1 MPDKQN
7 GTPAPTKAQ
16 LAGYIRSVNKTA
28 EGLSDDEILDKL
40 VSKNPKIGKLVS
52 DYSNP
57 LLQGPVPSKNQ
68 LPLISDVKKSVF
80 AAGQVQKPKTIE
92 QEFLDVEELRAKSDI
107 SSENYNAPIQP
118 GGFSQDVLKKQ
129 EKYKADALKY
139 GKQADELFEKFKV
152 KFNSDAGIQKLK
164 NEAISNTAKFTAK
177 DNLGSTY
184 VDNAKLRSY
193 VRSKYPASANTQ
205 FEDYL
210 VNNIGSDIMFETKK
224 PAIKEKVSKMAK
236 EKNIAIPENFLDLN
250 KEITKQAQTLSDN
263 VGKQIIEA
271 NNQAS
276 AQIAELNNAYKATAE
291 QIKSKYSNP
300 EFIRQ
305 NFQTD
310 EEFRIAYQKEIGQAF
325 DEYSRNFSSMN
336 SRYSSLAAKLKG
348 DYERSM
354 KELEVT
360 SEKQRKDIS
369 ELMKQALIDINEG
382 DNARRFATVKV
393 LDSMNPFAKGQTFGR
408 SLVSGLADW
417 TSNIATNLSM
427 GNDWQWATDF
437 QDFSSNISKKLSTPS
452 VEIKSIKQL
461 VDPTQ
466 FGLSSGK
473 MIGQMLPA
481 IGASVATRG
490 ALGPGFGSTLA
501 AGTLQWFDEAS
512 QARASNYNAMIEQ
525 GLDPEEAKNRSNK
538 TYSGYLATLPLSM
551 IEAASMFGKFGKGSM
566 LRKFGANV
574 AAEIPSET
582 LQEVIQNESDEAI
595 VNNRQLDFGKMFDL
609 NNVYK
614 TGLNVAPA
622 SIVMPIPGSVV
633 ESSRENLP
641 ISQTANWVMRVA
653 SAPIQSMAN
662 NITQNGLFANIA
674 SLEAMRHSGNLSEDG
689 LNSMKGLLNEVN
701 SDMETGKASGL
712 NRKQQ
717 SVYAGLMANV
727 RNMEDAVAE
736 IDSQDMTEDSKQK
749 AIEIAN
755 KRVQNAREV
764 AADYL
769 NTKNGNY
776 AEIVDKDGDKYI
788 VSHDELDEMLSDG
801 SFQDDVRAGNARV
814 QLYYNKKA
822 GERIGEISKSLLA
835 LNKNYNEG
843 LRDYSQSEQ
852 NLNALR
858 KKLGIPE
865 QPTSSTTIDGLVGQ
879 QVVYRVN
886 KFPTKINMKGVLAV
900 QNGNLVLETDDGG
913 VVKLGKYKQLVGVN
927 PSEINIEFEPQ
938 AYAGPKMTK
947 EEAKLPSLLAMFGGK
962 IEPKTLAKILSDVI
976 SDAKKSDINRMVK
989 AFDSAYQ
996 RKMQQKM
1003 INESL
1008 PKPAKK
1014 IEVVEPEIGVEYDG
1028 NEVSGMLAQV
1038 GDKSAKSFFDKIMSF
1053 SLRDFVASTI
1063 DLDDLFESSEEFRNR
1078 VEQER
1083 GEKHD
1088 RFTSEYSNTEKVPAV
1103 IIDGKV
1109 KDGLGRLARLYVNGE
1124 KIAIVF
1130 ENIKTKK
1137 DATTE
1142 SQGQVQ
1148 EVRTESDISQRER
1161 AQEVR
1166 PQAEATQADTRNRN
1180 IRGQAIT
1187 VTPAIAQ
1194 ITSDN
1199 MDEVYKIDGNKT
1211 QKKVLNDVKKV
1222 VAAIAGAF
1230 KITVNIH
1237 NQETFEQAVLQAGGT
1252 QQESNSRGF
1261 YMASDGS
1268 IHLNFDMVKSDTMLH
1283 EGFHPILDYLQARNP
1298 EVINRFFSELEKI
1311 PKAAPIIAQAR
1322 ASYSGDTN
1330 QKKEAITD
1338 FVAGIA
1344 DGRIVLNPTNFQK
1357 IKAFVV
1363 NMLNKI
1369 GIGEGQTLMNIEN
1382 EGDLINLAK
1391 FVTEKFRGGEE
1402 ITYEDLYNYVQKNRD
1417 RASNIN
1423 TRNVIQF
1430 QKDNP
1435 VFFTNIKEFANKS
1448 SFKNK
1453 VEFKK
1458 SIQNLFLSVL
1468 PSLKNRYGKDL
1479 DMESFNDTTRKYL
1492 SDFITDEARLAIKEH
1507 PEAIGWYDEKTKG
1520 ALDVISVLHPE
1531 ISTDNDSRAAFI
1543 LPLAV
1548 MSNGNLVDTNFDLA
1562 EKQYTYFKENGRFQ
1576 PDGNYGIQQSG
1587 IKKTL
1592 KLINTILDSGISMS
1606 ELTKFLISKHRAGDL
1621 KIRVNGKLKS
1631 LVSGELAD
1639 EMVYGAV
1646 ILGPK
1651 IGNGFYMNLWG
1662 QFDQLT
1668 MDRWFMRTWG
1678 RATGSLIKIDKEAI
1692 VKAQKRLSES
1702 LKIAKANPDS
1712 LSIIKKTLGSLT
1724 KLTINE
1730 LSSKIDKASMKKDIR
1745 DMMSSN
1751 PFTDEIRKAGRALSK
1766 ALSGEVEAPQ
1776 GGKQRK
1782 FIRDVFN
1789 DVKSRLLT
1797 EDEIDI
1803 TMADLQAVLWYP
1815 EKILYESFKGG
1826 KTFEEI
1832 SEDYTED
1839 SAPDYLNAAKKTVK
1853 KQGVTDENIN
1863 KALSAGRRS
1872 IVGFERGRVGEVGA
1886 GAQVSDK
1893 EITRIKQAISGTPQF
1908 QKVAPTKSKMDA
1920 AKDMV
1925 IFSDKLSDAQLEKI
1939 GKGISLW
1946 EQWFTSYGLMG
1957 KDVKVAEEYK
1967 AGYIS
1972 QELYKADKAV
1982 KNVLKEIQR
1991 AKKAGIKVT
2000 DEDITRFLTG
2010 QPIQPTGLY
2019 PYTYNRNNLPIYLK
2033 RALNVMRV
2041 HIDGLTEEMIL
2052 NGVISD
2058 PIEIQEFRNN
2068 KGKYLGR
2075 FYDMFINGK
2084 GLTLNNIVEKLKDV
2098 DGTVI
2103 EKARDLIRSE
2113 IEKSVR
2119 RQNKNLSISEQDAII
2134 ENKVDDILNAIVE
2147 DTANPY
2153 VKRAMKGSVNMK
2165 QLLERQDIVEPIR
2178 ALMGEIKNPVSRYYA
2193 TIGKMSS
2200 IVAGMKYLNE
2210 VRQIGMGNFLFEE
2223 NDPNRP
2229 KGTVRITADTNKNLE
2244 PLAGLY
2250 TFPEIRDEFT
2260 NYMIGV
2266 GGETNIL
2273 AKVMGT
2279 AKYMN
2284 TVGNLP
2290 THIKNFASNIGIL
2303 VNNGYI
2309 FDATNAIQF
2318 IINEPEAFERAYEE
2332 LRKSGTMNNNINAT
2346 ELRSYFE
2353 KNNDIDK
2360 VLSNK
2365 FKPKNPIKIGRDI
2378 LTDMYNLEDDIFKVI
2393 AYMIESQR
2401 YAKAKY
2407 KVQFSEL
2414 SNEDKDKI
2422 SKKSVEIV
2430 KSILP
2435 LYSRVPPI
2443 VKGMNKIFFLGAFMS
2458 FTAES
2463 IRISKN
2469 TALLALKELSD
2480 PDTRFIGAKR
2490 LGGIIA
2496 WNTAYGWG
2504 TTTSA
2509 AAVGSMAT
2517 GAFTYWINALQQ
2529 LVSDDNDENKKKMQK
2544 EKSIRRIVRDYNKAS
2559 DIYLT
2564 QADGGKLIYTDIGSV
2579 NPYNFISN
2587 FLNRFDQLTRDE
2599 GEGVVK
2605 DIFRSVGFALAPF
2618 VKQDFVF
2625 TRFMAAAEALG
2636 GGRIPEDSYG
2646 KKIYRQSDTPTQKGV
2661 AIAKYLG
2668 GVFTPGMA
2676 KNLYRA
2682 KEMAKEGNQEGADAE
2697 IMSTLTLRKVV
2708 IDGNVW
2714 FYNKMAGGE
2723 NPYVK
2728 DIEAYQKDY
2737 SRASYKNISNEEKEA
2752 AYIESVNNIKRV
2764 ISEMALDYRAALDIG
2779 VDEGKL
2785 YESMMKAKVS
2795 EENIAAVI
2803 EAMNTDVSKMDNEFF
2818 LQRRH

>member
-271 NNQAS
+271 NSQAS

-437 QDFSSNISKKLSTPS
+437 KDFSSNISKKLSTPS

-801 SFQDDVRAGNARV
+801 SFQDDVRDGNARV

-913 VVKLGKYKQLVGVN
+913 VVKLGRYKQLVGVN

-1083 GEKHD
+1083 GEKQD

-1103 IIDGKV
+1103 MIDGKV

-1124 KIAIVF
+1124 KIATVF

-1148 EVRTESDISQRER
+1148 EVSTESDISQRER

-1166 PQAEATQADTRNRN
+1166 PQTEAAQADSRNRN
-1180 IRGQAIT
+1180 IRGKEIT

-1199 MDEVYKIDGNKT
+1199 MDDVYKIDGNKT

-1222 VAAIAGAF
+1222 IAAIAGAF

-1237 NQETFEQAVLQAGGT
+1237 NQDTFTEAVLQAGGT
-1252 QQESNSRGF
+1252 QQEANSRGF

-1298 EVINRFFSELEKI
+1298 EVINRFFGELEKI
-1311 PKAAPIIAQAR
+1311 PEAAPIIAQAR
-1322 ASYSGDTN
+1322 ATYTGDTN

-1363 NMLNKI
+1363 NMLKSI
-1369 GIGEGQTLMNIEN
+1369 GIGEGQTLINVKN
-1382 EGDLINLAK
+1382 EGDLINLAN
-1391 FVTEKFRGGEE
+1391 FVTEKFRAGTE
-1402 ITYEDLYNYVQKNRD
+1402 
-1417 RASNIN
+1417 ASLENLGKFAELKP
-1423 TRNVIQF
+1423 TRENPIARSGQLQF
-1430 QKDNP
+1430 QKTIYNESGIEKAPALDKKEFKTAVDEGRVSAVNP
-1435 VFFTNIKEFANKS
+1435 YESLADKFFAITFPDDFFTGEIKFNKETIAYGNGGVFFAARFGKRGDVWAAAGENSANNFVIQGNESRRKNNGEGIIVLSKGDDIKQATSLEANI
-1448 SFKNK
+1448 
-1453 VEFKK
+1453 
-1458 SIQNLFLSVL
+1458 
-1468 PSLKNRYGKDL
+1468 
-1479 DMESFNDTTRKYL
+1479 
-1492 SDFITDEARLAIKEH
+1492 
-1507 PEAIGWYDEKTKG
+1507 
-1520 ALDVISVLHPE
+1520 
-1531 ISTDNDSRAAFI
+1531 AF
-1543 LPLAV
+1543 
-1548 MSNGNLVDTNFDLA
+1548 
-1562 EKQYTYFKENGRFQ
+1562 
-1576 PDGNYGIQQSG
+1576 
-1587 IKKTL
+1587 
-1592 KLINTILDSGISMS
+1592 INTIVKYAGEKNQLDSVVKAIKTTYSVGRAKSADTIIDSFNQFLASGRGESGQRMVDAKRAFDTMS
-1606 ELTKFLISKHRAGDL
+1606 SALIKEARPLITQMLRDMGFDGGEYFN
-1621 KIRVNGKLKS
+1621 KTKLKKGEYAATTQGLKAMYINMLQEDFLKGLNNGAVYAALKFDS
-1631 LVSGELAD
+1631 DIKFEKDPYHPSYPYVIRTVDGSPIRLEVFTKTFNSYGKSGVA
-1639 EMVYGAV
+1639 VYGQDRNTENAFGV
-1646 ILGPK
+1646 ATTTKPDFKLDPSFED
-1651 IGNGFYMNLWG
+1651 NPSQSNLTDKLNEYTA
-1662 QFDQLT
+1662 F
-1668 MDRWFMRTWG
+1668 
-1678 RATGSLIKIDKEAI
+1678 RA
-1692 VKAQKRLSES
+1692 
-1702 LKIAKANPDS
+1702 
-1712 LSIIKKTLGSLT
+1712 
-1724 KLTINE
+1724 
-1730 LSSKIDKASMKKDIR
+1730 
-1745 DMMSSN
+1745 
-1751 PFTDEIRKAGRALSK
+1751 
-1766 ALSGEVEAPQ
+1766 
-1776 GGKQRK
+1776 
-1782 FIRDVFN
+1782 
-1789 DVKSRLLT
+1789 
-1797 EDEIDI
+1797 
-1803 TMADLQAVLWYP
+1803 
-1815 EKILYESFKGG
+1815 
-1826 KTFEEI
+1826 
-1832 SEDYTED
+1832 
-1839 SAPDYLNAAKKTVK
+1839 
-1853 KQGVTDENIN
+1853 
-1863 KALSAGRRS
+1863 
-1872 IVGFERGRVGEVGA
+1872 
-1886 GAQVSDK
+1886 
-1893 EITRIKQAISGTPQF
+1893 PQF
-1908 QKVAPTKSKMDA
+1908 QKEAPTKSKMDA

-1957 KDVKVAEEYK
+1957 KDVRVAEEYK

-2058 PIEIQEFRNN
+2058 PVEIEEFRNN

-2119 RQNKNLSISEQDAII
+2119 RQNKNLSTSEQDAII

-2210 VRQIGMGNFLFEE
+2210 VRQIGMGKFLFEE

-2273 AKVMGT
+2273 SKAMGL

-2290 THIKNFASNIGIL
+2290 THVKNFASNIGIL

-2365 FKPKNPIKIGRDI
+2365 FKPKNPLKIGRDI
-2378 LTDMYNLEDDIFKVI
+2378 LTGMYNLEDDIFKVI

-2414 SNEDKDKI
+2414 SNVDKDKI
-2422 SKKSVEIV
+2422 TKKSIEII

-2435 LYSRVPPI
+2435 LYSRVPPF
-2443 VKGMNKIFFLGAFMS
+2443 VKGMNKVFYLGAFMS

-2463 IRISKN
+2463 VRISKN

-2517 GAFTYWINALQQ
+2517 GAFTYWINAVQQ
-2529 LVSDDNDENKKKMQK
+2529 LMSDDDDEYRKKMQK
-2544 EKSIRRIVRDYNKAS
+2544 EKSIRRITRDFNIGSDIFLNKA
-2559 DIYLT
+2559 DE
-2564 QADGGKLIYTDIGSV
+2564 GKLIYIDMGSI

-2605 DIFRSVGFALAPF
+2605 DIFRAIGFSLSSF
-2618 VKQDFVF
+2618 IKGDFVF
-2625 TRFMAAAEALG
+2625 ARFMSTWEALT

-2646 KKIYRQSDTPTQKGV
+2646 KKIYRDKDTPYQKGL
-2661 AIAKYLG
+2661 ALAKYMG
-2668 GVFTPGMA
+2668 GIFTPNMA
-2676 KNLYRA
+2676 KSLYRSR
-2682 KEMAKEGNQEGADAE
+2682 EMAKEGNQEGADAE
-2697 IMSTLTLRKVV
+2697 IMSSLTLRKVV

-2714 FYNKMAGGE
+2714 FYQRLANGA

-2803 EAMNTDVSKMDNEFF
+2803 EAMNTDISKMDNEFF
-2818 LQRRH
+2818 LQRRY